1 MANITSDFPIPAC
14 VSFECGTGAEASDMN
29 QVEIN
34 ADAALA
40 DFKTKVVAHST
51 YRDLLVGYISNWYEF
66 QKGYAG
72 YVKVIPP
79 ATTFGEQ
86 QTEFPLGK
94 HSSQRVDYVDT
105 TVFGTG
111 VNPAYVMQRDF
122 AFEVNAWDN
131 QYNLLMQ
138 VYRRQYED
146 ILNIAGGG
154 PQEVELWNESN
165 YPETLGATPWTMN
178 QLIRVEYHDGT
189 SVLPLVDETNNVTD
203 IPLNTRLCSAD
214 NNIYINASND
224 LLALGYTPPTTGTT
238 RTDFIR
244 VLVINL
250 RGNVGVTPGTVDPD
264 SYFVTSDGTTAP
276 NDYAGV
282 EYIHF
287 SMGKLPC

>member
-14 VSFECGTGAEASDMN
+14 VGFECGTGAEASDMN
-29 QVEIN
+29 QVQIN

-51 YRDLLVGYISNWYEF
+51 YRDLLCGYISNWYEF
-66 QKGYAG
+66 QQGYGGANDKQHE
-72 YVKVIPP
+72 Y
-79 ATTFGEQ
+79 
-86 QTEFPLGK
+86 PLGK
-94 HSSQRVDYVDT
+94 HSSQRCDYVDT
-105 TVFGTG
+105 SVFGTII
-111 VNPAYVMQRDF
+111 NPAYVMQRDF

-138 VYRRQYED
+138 VCRSQFED
-146 ILNIAGGG
+146 LGNIAGGP
-154 PQEVELWNESN
+154 PQAVEIFGRSYHSEA
-165 YPETLGATPWTMN
+165 LGATLWTIN
-178 QLIRVEYHDGT
+178 QLIQVEYHDGT
-189 SVLPLVDETNNVTD
+189 SVLELVKVGDNVAD
-203 IPLNTRLCSAD
+203 MPINLRLCSAD
-214 NNIYINASND
+214 GNIYNNASND
-224 LLALGYTPPTTGTT
+224 LLALGYTPPTVGTT

-250 RGNVGVTPGTVDPD
+250 RGNFNNTRAGVDAN
-264 SYFVTSDGTTAP
+264 SYFVTSNGTTAP

>member
-1 MANITSDFPIPAC
+1 MANITSDFPIPLC
-14 VSFECGTGAEASDMN
+14 VNFVCGTGAEASDMN
-29 QVEIN
+29 QVQIN

-51 YRDLLVGYISNWYEF
+51 YRDLLVGYISNWWEL
-66 QKGYAG
+66 QSGYGAPSD
-72 YVKVIPP
+72 K
-79 ATTFGEQ
+79 Q
-86 QTEFPLGK
+86 NEFPLGK

-138 VYRRQYED
+138 VYRRQYEE
-146 ILNIAGGG
+146 ISNIASGG

-214 NNIYINASND
+214 GNIYINPSND
-224 LLALGYTPPTTGTT
+224 LLALGYTPPTVGTT

-250 RGNVGVTPGTVDPD
+250 RGNVGVTPSTVDPD
-264 SYFVTSDGTTAP
+264 SYFVTSNGTTAP